1 MMSQSLSDK
10 AKGKQRAVDPIIS
23 DVPQTLSRE
32 LMVRFTEGIP
42 DLVLRVEEK
51 DSVRDVKLKVCSLR
65 PADAGR
71 PVLIAKTRARRLL
84 IRFEQLDRS
93 SRIGA

>member
-1 MMSQSLSDK
+1 MMPSSLSEK
-10 AKGKQRAVDPIIS
+10 AKGKQRAVDSIT
-23 DVPQTLSRE
+23 DVPETLSRE